1 MPEMS
6 SAPLLITDNII
17 NINSAL
23 TQSSAEYII
32 ENRVTTLQ
40 MLSHYCKCYPI
51 SELILC
57 AGVVTMNKWLVM
69 LRVRL

>member
-23 TQSSAEYII
+23 TQSSTEYII

-40 MLSHYCKCYPI
+40 MLSHYCKCYAI
-51 SELILC
+51 SEFILR
-57 AGVVTMNKWLVM
+57 AGVVTMNRWLVM